1 MTMSKLSDIKEVL
14 ESKKESLSK
23 KKTENEI
30 LEEHMVEAKNKVK
43 LAAEKLEIGKDA
55 LVFLENVANSRR
67 NVMKDKIQ
75 SVITESVRL
84 IYGNNYKVELSYST
98 KNNRSYMD
106 IEVVKQTEKGEVRR
120 TMEGIGGSV
129 SDSIAVPLRL
139 LVILGSSETSRVCI
153 LDEGYKHVDR
163 RRIELVSEFVKDIS
177 HKLGIQII
185 MCSHHTAM
193 IDRADKVY
201 KIWDDNGVARQAR

>member
-1 MTMSKLSDIKEVL
+1 MSKLSDIKEVL